1 MDKSAR
7 DADVMYKAFS
17 LEYSDSS
24 SRQDFQERVRQ
35 RLSKESFKMQAS
47 EARALSRVYVSDEQ
61 VKAWSDCMK
70 SGGVLLVASYSN
82 QTAFPL
88 KVSWS
93 PPVGVGQ
100 GNMEI
105 ALQGGLIEKKSK
117 ISDKFTGKS
126 SRTYLVYPLQ
136 NTAQVVITANISGL
150 SDALVV
156 DLSPR
161 VVVPPPTAERIE
173 NVTLDVIVCSG
184 ANCELQHIKDGRG
197 RGDWQVVRWEAA
209 RATTRQL
216 GPQLQLPE
224 AAARKVFCKP
234 LSQLTSAELAR
245 AVRSADFTITDN
257 SEQAPF
263 FDF

>member
-93 PPVGVGQ
+93 PPRRGWPRQHGDSVAGWAYRK
-100 GNMEI
+100 EI
-105 ALQGGLIEKKSK
+105 E
-117 ISDKFTGKS
+117 
-126 SRTYLVYPLQ
+126 
-136 NTAQVVITANISGL
+136 
-150 SDALVV
+150 
-156 DLSPR
+156 DLR
-161 VVVPPPTAERIE
+161 
-173 NVTLDVIVCSG
+173 
-184 ANCELQHIKDGRG
+184 
-197 RGDWQVVRWEAA
+197 
-209 RATTRQL
+209 
-216 GPQLQLPE
+216 
-224 AAARKVFCKP
+224 
-234 LSQLTSAELAR
+234 
-245 AVRSADFTITDN
+245 
-257 SEQAPF
+257 
-263 FDF
+263 